1 MENMNLT
8 RTDNIIMLS
17 GVTLLAFLFALFLT
31 ECLCFMAGLRPG
43 AWVLPVSFGLACGL
57 SFVISAGWRR
67 ALGAVGLSAAVI
79 VLSAWICYQLYDTA
93 FDSIGYHYNTVVM
106 IDRGWNPYRE
116 YAWNDSL
123 WSMHYAKGLEVMQA
137 AVLSFTG
144 NLQTVRCVNL
154 IFILSA
160 AFIGWHALSLAVPS
174 AGRKWRMAVLSVAV
188 CTPVVISQ
196 MLSAMNDYALWVET
210 MLLASCFVMMWKR
223 PAEWLPYLLVFF
235 TVAIG
240 INTKFTH
247 FFYIGLECLF
257 FALWCAVYR
266 RWPILGRGCVAVGAA
281 ILAGVLLG
289 YNPYVINTLDY
300 GSPVYPLGGSAHTVD
315 IMSGN
320 TPDIYL
326 GDNRFVNFAKSL
338 LSVADSPWALLN
350 GNITAGGILR
360 SYSQDMAVNGFGVFM
375 PLMML
380 LGVALMWMVRAKT
393 RWWVLYLFVLGM
405 ALCFEQSWWARY
417 IPFLWM
423 LVVLPLILALDSE
436 RFHHRPV
443 HCAAVVL
450 TALALVNGV
459 LSLGAAL
466 SSRLSYTAYINYV
479 FDSHAVIRVTPLT
492 YGLRQQFDERG
503 VRYNE
508 CLNADSLDYSSGEY
522 FLIFGTNSSMEHIMQ
537 LPAAEFSRL
546 YPDTHEALPFYVRVD
561 DRRL

>member
-1 MENMNLT
+1 M
-8 RTDNIIMLS
+8 
-17 GVTLLAFLFALFLT
+17 
-31 ECLCFMAGLRPG
+31 
-43 AWVLPVSFGLACGL
+43 
-57 SFVISAGWRR
+57 
-67 ALGAVGLSAAVI
+67 
-79 VLSAWICYQLYDTA
+79 
-93 FDSIGYHYNTVVM
+93 
-106 IDRGWNPYRE
+106 
-116 YAWNDSL
+116 
-123 WSMHYAKGLEVMQA
+123 
-137 AVLSFTG
+137 
-144 NLQTVRCVNL
+144 
-154 IFILSA
+154 IFIFSA

-174 AGRKWRMAVLSVAV
+174 VGRKWRMAVLSVAV
-188 CTPVVISQ
+188 CNPVVISQ

-266 RWPILGRGCVAVGAA
+266 RWTILRRGCVAVGAA

-350 GNITAGGILR
+350 GNITSGGILR

-436 RFHHRPV
+436 RFYHSPV